1 MANFIMAMVVI
12 LGLLH
17 KFTLALLSLVQ
28 NNLIAAILFAWGF
41 SLLLGMGVPPMA
53 TYVLSSLLTA
63 PAIIGLATSAGIPQ
77 DTATLAV
84 HMFLFSTWL
93 CWQTRPPVALSAF
106 AALAVFVLDPI
117 KTGVKAAAVAIPK
130 HLYVIS
136 FVYSFWGLAS

>member
-12 LGLLH
+12 LGLLQ

-63 PAIIGLATSAGIPQ
+63 PAIIGPATSAGIPQ

-84 HMFLFSTWL
+84 HMFLFYMAML
-93 CWQTRPPVALSAF
+93 ADMAPP
-106 AALAVFVLDPI
+106 
-117 KTGVKAAAVAIPK
+117 
-130 HLYVIS
+130 
-136 FVYSFWGLAS
+136 